1 MENKIN
7 NYLEYK
13 AKIAALFNGKYDL
26 PESASKIIELG
37 YCISR
42 DVQTDNIDV
51 LIVGMNP
58 SEGGGPGEYPSFDES
73 ITNPDG
79 VYWHA
84 IKRYLCDEYKFE
96 HVDLF
101 ALRETHQYFL
111 AQVGDNHNALDF
123 LSKQLFLTQQL
134 IELIKPKLIIVA
146 NKAAFAYW
154 GKLPEYTWMGYS
166 YKPIKSEINSV
177 ERDLEL
183 MEISG
188 LSKKNQ
194 PPIGKLLCP
203 DFETNLVGTKI
214 LFARYQ
220 ANGCPKSKQITK
232 SDIEYIFKHHI
243 D

>member
-58 SEGGGPGEYPSFDES
+58 SEVGGPGEYPSFDES

-101 ALRETHQYFL
+101 ALRETHQ
-111 AQVGDNHNALDF
+111 
-123 LSKQLFLTQQL
+123 
-134 IELIKPKLIIVA
+134 
-146 NKAAFAYW
+146 YW